1 MGAQLWEFRWL
12 GGLILPY
19 IGNQQQHI
27 LQINVTR
34 QPAWWLPV
42 DKRRTSTGQASE
54 LLVPRPMEVSE
65 TSGSGFLSSN
75 MVLI

>member
-1 MGAQLWEFRWL
+1 MQLWELWWL

-27 LQINVTR
+27 LQINVKR

-54 LLVPRPMEVSE
+54 LLVPRPREVSE
-65 TSGSGFLSSN
+65 TPVSGFLLSN
-75 MVLI
+75 MGLV